1 MVDDRNV
8 VMGMPSWFAV
18 LMSALPILV
27 ALILLIGFKVS
38 SLRTAVCVYVL
49 AVVLATIPT
58 SFQIPLAAIG
68 FASMQGVL
76 LSLVIVFVLIFGLL
90 LYNVLHTGGAIETI
104 SSAFTKQAHL
114 PVQQA
119 LLISAALGP
128 FLEATSGF
136 GIGIVI
142 AAPLFL
148 AVGFSPRKTV
158 LLSLLTQ
165 TAVPWGALA
174 VGTVI
179 NAELS
184 DVSLHQLGVTSA
196 LATIPLYLMYTV
208 AVVVIAGGW
217 TGVRQYKGTIV
228 AVWLLLSVCTWATN
242 AFISTQLAAV
252 VAGAVTAAALLGYW
266 RLVHGSTRT
275 VNTETAAAVDSTS
288 SSHVSLVRAGLP
300 YAILVGYLV
309 CTSLIPVVSSFANG
323 VLVLRLPAFGYRLAL
338 LDNPGFALFLTS
350 VVAVIIYRLSWTQA
364 CRCFV
369 NTLRQAYPAVVSTVG
384 FVAMSTVMQKAG
396 MINCISSALA
406 FLFGGSFLLVSPLIG
421 GLGGFISGSNSAANA
436 MLAPFQ
442 SAMAHKLHSSA
453 LLYATSQN
461 VSAANMSYASPSRI
475 SLATVVSKQVGKE
488 GEFIRQVLPLSLAA
502 VAMVMVFN
510 VMFWVFI
517 KSI

>member
-1 MVDDRNV
+1 
-8 VMGMPSWFAV
+8 MPSWFAV

-38 SLRTAVCVYVL
+38 SLRTAVCVYGL
-49 AVVLATIPT
+49 AVVLAAMKTP
-58 SFQIPLAAIG
+58 FQMPLVAIG
-68 FASMQGVL
+68 LASIQGLL
-76 LSLVIVFVLIFGLL
+76 LSLVIVLVLIFGLL
-90 LYNVLHTGGAIETI
+90 LYNVLQVGGAIETI
-104 SSAFTKQAHL
+104 SSAFTRRAHL

-184 DVSLHQLGVTSA
+184 NVSLHALGMTSA

-208 AVVVIAGGW
+208 AVV
-217 TGVRQYKGTIV
+217 
-228 AVWLLLSVCTWATN
+228 L
-242 AFISTQLAAV
+242 
-252 VAGAVTAAALLGYW
+252 
-266 RLVHGSTRT
+266 
-275 VNTETAAAVDSTS
+275 
-288 SSHVSLVRAGLP
+288 
-300 YAILVGYLV
+300 
-309 CTSLIPVVSSFANG
+309 
-323 VLVLRLPAFGYRLAL
+323 
-338 LDNPGFALFLTS
+338 
-350 VVAVIIYRLSWTQA
+350 IYRLSWTQA

-384 FVAMSTVMQKAG
+384 YIAMSTVMQKAG
-396 MINCISSALA
+396 MINCISSAIA

-436 MLAPFQ
+436 MFAPFQ

-475 SLATVVSKQVGKE
+475 SLATVVSKQVGRE
-488 GEFIRQVLPLSLAA
+488 GEFIRKVLPLSLAA
-502 VAMVMVFN
+502 VAIVIVFN

-517 KSI
+517 KSF